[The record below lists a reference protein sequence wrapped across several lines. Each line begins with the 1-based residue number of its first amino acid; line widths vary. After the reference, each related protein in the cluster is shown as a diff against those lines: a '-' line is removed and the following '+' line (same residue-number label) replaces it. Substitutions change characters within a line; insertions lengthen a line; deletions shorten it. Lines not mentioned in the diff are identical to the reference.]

1 MTAMIGRL
9 LMAGA
14 LAATLV
20 YAQRG
25 GGGGGRSRGGDM
37 GAEMPMGRSQ
47 NRLDQMDAILKLNK
61 EQKKQVRTI
70 MDDAQK
76 EAAPL
81 RDQIAKSEADLG
93 EAIAEGKSPEEID
106 KAANAFGSLRA
117 QMTGIEMKAFAK
129 IYQALDKDQQ
139 PGAGPVFYMMQ
150 GIFNGKN
157 WSEVRQ

>member
-1 MTAMIGRL
+1 MMGRL
-9 LMAGA
+9 LMAGV

-25 GGGGGRSRGGDM
+25 GGGGRSRGGDTDT
-37 GAEMPMGRSQ
+37 ELPMMRSQ
-47 NRLDQMDAILKLNK
+47 SRLDQMEAMLKLHK

-76 EAAPL
+76 EASPV
-81 RDQIAKSEADLG
+81 RDELAKSEMDLG
-93 EAIAEGKSPEEID
+93 EAIAEGKSQDDVD
-106 KAANAFGSLRA
+106 KAANACGSLRA
-117 QMTGIEMKAFAK
+117 QMAGIELKAFAK

-139 PGAGPVFYMMQ
+139 PGAGPVYFMMQ

-157 WSEVRQ
+157 WNEAKP

>member
-1 MTAMIGRL
+1 MVGRL
-9 LMAGA
+9 FMAGL

-37 GAEMPMGRSQ
+37 GADMPMVRSQ
-47 NRLDQMDAILKLNK
+47 NRLDQIETMLKLNK
-61 EQKKQVRTI
+61 DQKKQVRTI

-76 EAAPL
+76 EAAPV
-81 RDQIAKSEADLG
+81 RDEIAKSEVDLG
-93 EAIAEGKSPEEID
+93 EAIAEGKSQDDID
-106 KAANAFGSLRA
+106 KASNAFGALHA
-117 QMTGIEMKAFAK
+117 QMAGIEMKAFAK

-139 PGAGPVFYMMQ
+139 PGAGPVFFMMQ

-157 WSEVRQ
+157 WNEARQ